1 MPDLTLFVLALLLV
15 LALLAVLIQQIK
27 LSTGIAQRSL
37 HLRKCSDTIS
47 KPATPREV

>member
-1 MPDLTLFVLALLLV
+1 MLDLTLFVLALLVV

-27 LSTGIAQRSL
+27 LSTGIAQGSL
-37 HLRKCSDTIS
+37 HPRKCSATIP